1 MLSGAPAAN
10 IAAPSTFAA
19 IVAANATVD
28 HLSFSVPG
36 TGLQVNE
43 SYRDPQ
49 LRAFEQYLLSN
60 LRQTDVTTDHEG
72 VYLFNVNQVA
82 YLVEGSINRD
92 EQRVTR
98 RRMADALPKIQ
109 AVIKTCDKSGR
120 GEFGQIQNLGPIL
133 SQDGQTDRQQ
143 NLGPFLSQD

>member
-1 MLSGAPAAN
+1 MSGAASAAV
-10 IAAPSTFAA
+10 IAAATTAAA

-28 HLSFSVPG
+28 HPSSSSAPR

-60 LRQTDVTTDHEG
+60 LRQKDVTTDHEG

-82 YLVEGSINRD
+82 YIVEGSTTN
-92 EQRVTR
+92 EQQTCTR
-98 RRMADALPKIQ
+98 SRLKKAMPSLQSVSRKCPHSGKGEALL
-109 AVIKTCDKSGR
+109 VIYVNDM
-120 GEFGQIQNLGPIL
+120 
-133 SQDGQTDRQQ
+133 DGQT
-143 NLGPFLSQD
+143 

>member
-10 IAAPSTFAA
+10 IAASSTFAA
-19 IVAANATVD
+19 IVATTVNVD
-28 HLSFSVPG
+28 HLSFSAPQ

-60 LRQTDVTTDHEG
+60 MRQTDVTTDHEG

-82 YLVEGSINRD
+82 YLVEGSITK
-92 EQRVTR
+92 EQRKTTKNHIAGGFHNLQVTVKKCSR
-98 RRMADALPKIQ
+98 TGNGK
-109 AVIKTCDKSGR
+109 
-120 GEFGQIQNLGPIL
+120 
-133 SQDGQTDRQQ
+133 
-143 NLGPFLSQD
+143 

>member
-19 IVAANATVD
+19 IVATTVNVD
-28 HLSFSVPG
+28 HLSFSAPQ

-60 LRQTDVTTDHEG
+60 MRQTDVTTDHEG
-72 VYLFNVNQVA
+72 IYLFNVNQVA
-82 YLVEGSINRD
+82 YLAEGCMTSNERRATRTRVNYALHVLSYVINRVPTGTKGVC
-92 EQRVTR
+92 QVFHQ
-98 RRMADALPKIQ
+98 L
-109 AVIKTCDKSGR
+109 R
-120 GEFGQIQNLGPIL
+120 GLESVRKLF
-133 SQDGQTDRQQ
+133 SDG
-143 NLGPFLSQD
+143 F

>member
-1 MLSGAPAAN
+1 MSGAASAAV
-10 IAAPSTFAA
+10 IAAATTAAA

-60 LRQTDVTTDHEG
+60 MRQTDVTTDHEG
-72 VYLFNVNQVA
+72 IYLFNVNQVA
-82 YLVEGSINRD
+82 YLAEGCMTSNERRATRTRVNDALHVLSYVINRVPTGNKGVC
-92 EQRVTR
+92 QVFHQ
-98 RRMADALPKIQ
+98 L
-109 AVIKTCDKSGR
+109 R
-120 GEFGQIQNLGPIL
+120 GLESVRKLF
-133 SQDGQTDRQQ
+133 SDG
-143 NLGPFLSQD
+143 F